1 VSTYLF
7 DAEEETV
14 LGTDTVPYD
23 IYGSPNIIFADT
35 GYQSVT
41 VTENDTSGGG
51 LGKRKIEGYGTAI
64 GGYLLPPG
72 QQEIIPT
79 EGFAIL
85 NYDSS
90 KSEFFSDYES
100 DITYRKSLVEMH
112 SNIIKQISID
122 SSYYYYNMNNLS
134 DIANVNVKPFVEG
147 EKSDIGFQY
156 ALVLLKDILPRL
168 KIGDLKPAIWI
179 SKDGTCSVVA
189 IIHADRTITTY
200 NLSYRKDQA
209 WELVSTT
216 NYQSKISSE

>member
-1 VSTYLF
+1 MSTYLF

-51 LGKRKIEGYGTAI
+51 LGKRKIEGFGTAI

-79 EGFAIL
+79 EGFTIL

-90 KSEFFSDYES
+90 KSESFFDYKC
-100 DITYRKSLVEMH
+100 DMINKLSLVDIH
-112 SNIIKQISID
+112 FNIIKQVSID
-122 SSYYYYNMNNLS
+122 STDYYCYNMNNLS
-134 DIANVNVKPFVEG
+134 DIANVNIKPFVEE
-147 EKSDIGFQY
+147 EKKRYRVPIC
-156 ALVLLKDILPRL
+156 
-168 KIGDLKPAIWI
+168 I
-179 SKDGTCSVVA
+179 SFTQ
-189 IIHADRTITTY
+189 RYFT
-200 NLSYRKDQA
+200 
-209 WELVSTT
+209 
-216 NYQSKISSE
+216 